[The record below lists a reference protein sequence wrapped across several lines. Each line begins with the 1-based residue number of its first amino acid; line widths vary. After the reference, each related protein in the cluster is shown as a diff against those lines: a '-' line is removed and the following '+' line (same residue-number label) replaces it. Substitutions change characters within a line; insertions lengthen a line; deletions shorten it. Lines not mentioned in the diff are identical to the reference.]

1 MSSKKP
7 GAISTV
13 NTQTTKSKPLDLQS
27 VRETLDGRNGP
38 EYWRGLEQL
47 ADTEEFRDFLY
58 REFPREASVMESG
71 VDRRNFLKV
80 MGASLALAGLTSACS
95 RQPTEHIIPYVKP
108 PKEMVPGSP
117 LYFATAM
124 PLAGY
129 GIGLLAESHTGRPT
143 KIEGNPQHP
152 ASTPNGATGIFSQA
166 SILSLYDPDRSTTP
180 LRTGRISTW
189 DIFTSAMDILINGEK
204 DAAGVKIGEGLRD
217 HGGAG
222 IRILTESITS
232 PSLAAQLRSLLND
245 MPEIRWHQ
253 YEPVNRDAA
262 RAGSQL
268 AFGEHVETR
277 YDLSKADV
285 VLSLDADFLEAGPG
299 SVRYAHDFAK
309 RRAVEGNP
317 RGMNRLYAVESTPS
331 LTGAMA
337 DHAIHVAPSQVEV
350 VARAIARSLGINAPG
365 PDVEDSHQQWVA
377 AVTADL
383 KLHSGASAVVAG
395 DGQPASAHAL
405 AHAMNAVLGNAG
417 KTVLYTAPVE
427 AEPVN
432 HVESLRELVR
442 DMEAGKVSTLFIL
455 GANPVYNA
463 PADIDFLA
471 ALQNVSHRVHLGHYV
486 DETGEHCHWHIPEAH
501 FLESWGDVLALDGT
515 ASIIQPLIVPLYGG
529 KTAQELIAVLSG
541 KGGSAYD
548 LVRQY
553 WLDRHGESGFE
564 GYWRA
569 ALSKGFVEGT
579 AFPAKLVAL
588 RHDAVSTPYAR
599 PGEGELEVVYRPDPT
614 VGDGRWANN
623 GWLQELPKPL
633 TKITWDNAVIISFN
647 TAKAQNLTNFDVVDV
662 KHGDRAVK
670 GQIWIQPGHPDNTIT
685 LHLGYGRTRAGKVG
699 NGTGFNAY
707 ALRTT
712 DAPLFACGVEL
723 RRISSG
729 PQLARTELHQTLTQ
743 EARPLVR
750 VGTLHEFEDHPE
762 FAQHMAHTP
771 ANDMT
776 FFTPHAY
783 DGYAWGMSIDLNL
796 CMGCNAC
803 ALACQ
808 AENNIPV
815 VGREQVIK
823 QREMHWIRVDR
834 YYKGDPAGEPEVVH
848 QPVPCM
854 QCENAPCEVV
864 CPVAAT
870 VHSDEGLND
879 MVYNRCVGT
888 RYCSNNCPYKV
899 RRFNFLE
906 YSDRK
911 TPVKQMAYNPNVTV
925 RTRGVMEKC
934 TYCVQRINVARIE
947 AKKEG
952 RAIRDGEVVTAC
964 QAVCPAGAIVFG
976 DISDPESAVSK
987 QKQSPRNYALLG
999 DLNTRPRTTY
1009 LAKLRNP
1016 NPELEAPTTH
1026 GSGTEQTHGH

>member
-1 MSSKKP
+1 MSNKMP
-7 GAISTV
+7 GANSTV
-13 NTQTTKSKPLDLQS
+13 NTGAKDTKPLSLHAI
-27 VRETLDGRNGP
+27 RETLDGRSGP

-95 RQPTEHIIPYVKP
+95 RQPAEHIIPYVRP
-108 PKEMVPGSP
+108 PKELVPGSP
-117 LYFATAM
+117 MYFATAM

-152 ASTPNGATGIFSQA
+152 ASTSNGATDIYSQA
-166 SILSLYDPDRSTTP
+166 SILGLYDPDRSTTP
-180 LRTGRISTW
+180 QRMGRISTW
-189 DIFTSAMDILINGEK
+189 DAFTAAMDILINGEK

-217 HGGAG
+217 QGGAG
-222 IRILTESITS
+222 IRILTETITS
-232 PSLAAQLRSLLND
+232 PSLAAQLRALMNE
-245 MPEIRWHQ
+245 MPAIRWHQ
-253 YEPVNRDAA
+253 YEPANRDAA
-262 RAGSQL
+262 RAGARI
-268 AFGEHVETR
+268 AFGEPVEFR
-277 YDLSKADV
+277 YDLTKAGV
-285 VLSLDADFLEAGPG
+285 VLSFDANFLESGPG
-299 SVRYAHDFAK
+299 SVRYAHDFAQ
-309 RRAVEGNP
+309 RRATEGNP
-317 RGMNRLYAVESTPS
+317 GSMNRLYAVESTPS

-337 DHAIHVAPSQVEV
+337 DHAIHVPPSQVEV
-350 VARAIARSLGINAPG
+350 VGRAIARALGVDAAG
-365 PDVEDSHQQWVA
+365 PDVAEVHQQWVA
-377 AVTADL
+377 TVAADL
-383 KLHSGASAVVAG
+383 KKHAGSSLVVAG
-395 DGQPASAHAL
+395 DGQPATVHAL
-405 AHAMNAVLGNAG
+405 AHAINGALGNAG
-417 KTVLYTAPVE
+417 KTIIYTAPVE

-432 HVESLRELVR
+432 QVESLRELVR
-442 DMEAGKVSTLFIL
+442 DMEAGKVTTLFVL
-455 GANPVYNA
+455 GANPVYHS
-463 PADIDFLA
+463 PADLDFLA
-471 ALQNVSHRVHLGHYV
+471 AMQHVSHRIHLGLYV
-486 DETGEHCHWHIPEAH
+486 DETGEQCHWHIPESH
-501 FLESWGDVLALDGT
+501 FLESWGDVLAFDGT

-529 KTAQELIAVLSG
+529 KTAQELIGVLSG
-541 KGGSAYD
+541 KGGAAYD

-569 ALSKGFVEGT
+569 ALSKGYIEGT
-579 AFPAKLVAL
+579 ALPNKQVTVKS
-588 RHDAVSTPYAR
+588 DAVSNPYTK
-599 PGEGELEVVYRPDPT
+599 PGDSELEVTFRPDPT
-614 VGDGRWANN
+614 IGDGRWANN

-633 TKITWDNAVIISFN
+633 TKLTWDNAVIVSFN
-647 TAKAQNLTNFDVVDV
+647 TAATKGLTNFDRVEV
-662 KHGDRAVK
+662 KLGERAVQ
-670 GQIWIQPGHPDNTIT
+670 GQVWVQPGHPDNTIT
-685 LHLGYGRTRAGKVG
+685 LHLGYGRTRAGKIG

-707 ALRTT
+707 TLRTS
-712 DAPLFACGVEL
+712 DAPSFARGAEL
-723 RRISSG
+723 RRISTG

-743 EARPLVR
+743 EGRPLVR
-750 VGTLHEFEDHPE
+750 VGTLQEFNEHPE

-771 ANDMT
+771 AEDMT
-776 FFTPHAY
+776 LFVKHEY
-783 DGYAWGMSIDLNL
+783 DGYAWGMSIDLNV
-796 CMGCNAC
+796 CTGCNAC
-803 ALACQ
+803 TIACQ

-815 VGREQVIK
+815 VGREQVLA

-870 VHSDEGLND
+870 VHSEEGLND

-906 YSDRK
+906 YSDRS
-911 TPVKQMAYNPNVTV
+911 TPVRQMAYNPDVTV

-934 TYCVQRINVARIE
+934 TYCVQRINLARIQ

-952 RAIRDGEVVTAC
+952 RKVRDGEIVTAC

-987 QKQSPRNYALLG
+987 KKQSPRNYALLG
-999 DLNTRPRTTY
+999 DINTRPRTTY

-1026 GSGTEQTHGH
+1026 GSNSE